1 MKVSPVDQA
10 VITQAL
16 VAAADEMGIKLIRSA
31 HSPVVRE
38 AQDCSAAI
46 LDRRGRV
53 VSQADL
59 IPIQLGSVTHTF
71 RVCLEHHPIET
82 LEDGDFLI
90 NNDPYSGGQHLPDIF
105 LFSPIFLDGL
115 LVGVTATVV
124 HHIDLGGG
132 APGLN
137 PDAGDVHEEG
147 ITLPPSRYSVERD
160 WNGGPFERLIRA
172 NVRMPEATIGDL
184 NAQFA
189 ANAVGGERLKGLCRK
204 FGTETVFA
212 AMDEMLAYSER
223 RMRAAIAA
231 APDGTW
237 RGEAWLD
244 DDGVSE
250 DPVPVRASVTIRG
263 DSIAVDFTGTAAQV
277 PTNMN
282 NPFASTSSSAIA
294 CIKAV
299 LTDPDIPFN
308 EGAERAI
315 TVTAPWGSLVN
326 PRPPAPV
333 RARLLPSYRVVN
345 AVMSA
350 LAGAVPDRVIAPG
363 FDTTTVSCLSHRNEA
378 GYNIYLEIFGGGY
391 GAGPDND
398 GCDGVDSML
407 SNCSN
412 IPIEAMESDYPF
424 FRVEDYSLRSDSGG
438 AGRQRGGMG
447 FQRVLPDRR
456 ERRDLR
462 DLWGPVPRRRR
473 RHVRGRL
480 RGGGGILRPAGRPED
495 PAQVEAA
502 VPVDPRRPPRRP
514 HRRRG
519 RLRSA
524 RRARHRPRRAR
535 PDGRLRK
542 QSVTGHAAGFN
553 GRPVRP
559 GAFSLASRQLFR
571 GGF

>member
-46 LDRRGRV
+46 LDRTGRV

-71 RVCLEHHPIET
+71 RACLRHHPLET
-82 LEDGDFLI
+82 LQEGDFLI

-115 LVGVTATVV
+115 LVGITATVV

-137 PDAGDVHEEG
+137 PDAGDVHGEG
-147 ITLPPSRYSVERD
+147 ITFPPSRYSVERD
-160 WNGGPFERLIRA
+160 WNGGPFERLVRA
-172 NVRMPEATIGDL
+172 NVRMPEATIGDM

-204 FGTETVFA
+204 FGAETVFA

-223 RMRAAIAA
+223 RIRAAIAA

-244 DDGVSE
+244 DDGTGD
-250 DPVPVRASVTIRG
+250 DPVPIRATVAIRG
-263 DSIAVDFTGTAAQV
+263 ESIAVDFAGTAGQV
-277 PTNMN
+277 ATNLN
-282 NPFASTSSSAIA
+282 NPFASTASSAIA

-315 TVTAPWGSLVN
+315 TVTAPYGSLVN

-345 AVMSA
+345 AVMNA

-363 FDTTTVSCLSHRNEA
+363 FDTTTVSCLSHKNET

-398 GCDGVDSML
+398 GCDAVDSML

-424 FRVEDYSLRSDSGG
+424 FRVEDYSLRSASGG

-447 FQRVLPDRR
+447 FQRVYRILDRDVTFATYGDR
-456 ERRDLR
+456 FRIGAEGLF
-462 DLWGPVPRRRR
+462 GGGAGATAETFV
-473 RHVRGRL
+473 L
-480 RGGGGILRPAGRPED
+480 RGGQKIPLKSKQQFPLSRGDRLVVRTGGGGGYGPRGERD
-495 PAQVEAA
+495 AA
-502 VPVDPRRPPRRP
+502 LAALDRMD
-514 HRRRG
+514 G
-519 RLRSA
+519 FGSNSG
-524 RRARHRPRRAR
+524 
-535 PDGRLRK
+535 PD
-542 QSVTGHAAGFN
+542 
-553 GRPVRP
+553 VR
-559 GAFSLASRQLFR
+559 
-571 GGF
+571 

>member
-16 VAAADEMGIKLIRSA
+16 VAAADEMGVKLIRSA

-46 LDRRGRV
+46 LDRQGRV

-59 IPIQLGSVTHTF
+59 IPIQLGSMTHTF
-71 RVCLEHHPIET
+71 RACLRHHPLET
-82 LEDGDFLI
+82 LQESDFLI

-115 LVGVTATVV
+115 LVGITATVV

-137 PDAGDVHEEG
+137 PDAGDVHGEG
-147 ITLPPSRYSVERD
+147 ITFPPSRYSVERD
-160 WNGGPFERLIRA
+160 WNGGPFERLVRA
-172 NVRMPEATIGDL
+172 NVRMPEATIGDM

-204 FGTETVFA
+204 FGAKTVFA

-223 RMRAAIAA
+223 RIRAAIAA

-244 DDGVSE
+244 DDGTGD
-250 DPVPVRASVTIRG
+250 DPVPIRATVTISG
-263 DSIAVDFTGTAAQV
+263 DSIAVDFAGTAGQV
-277 PTNMN
+277 ATNLN
-282 NPFASTSSSAIA
+282 NPFASTASSAIA

-345 AVMSA
+345 AVMNA

-363 FDTTTVSCLSHRNEA
+363 FDTTTVSCLSHRNDR

-424 FRVEDYSLRSDSGG
+424 FRIEDYSLRSGSGG
-438 AGRQRGGMG
+438 RGRQRGGMG
-447 FQRVLPDRR
+447 FQRVYRILESGVTFATYGDRFR
-456 ERRDLR
+456 LGAEGLFGGAPGATAETFVMRGGQKIPLR
-462 DLWGPVPRRRR
+462 SKQQFPLSRGDRLF
-473 RHVRGRL
+473 VRT
-480 RGGGGILRPAGRPED
+480 GGGGGYG
-495 PAQVEAA
+495 
-502 VPVDPRRPPRRP
+502 PPGERD
-514 HRRRG
+514 
-519 RLRSA
+519 SA
-524 RRARHRPRRAR
+524 LAERDRTDGFGSYPGQNAR
-535 PDGRLRK
+535 
-542 QSVTGHAAGFN
+542 
-553 GRPVRP
+553 
-559 GAFSLASRQLFR
+559 
-571 GGF
+571 